1 MKILTYDEV
10 DHDQVLV
17 MHMSGFGWPLTEER
31 ARAMAEHD
39 RRIWKLFGI
48 YAVRG
53 DKVLGQIIPF
63 KLRLRSTEGM
73 ADQLGVAEVVT
84 TPDETRKGIATALMK
99 RIEELGIEEDMRTS
113 WLMTGEHL
121 VAHNLY
127 RKLGYFNVSTF
138 PRGFKRVPR
147 RQKKRGEVKLRQYR
161 KSDCK
166 KLASIYKEYLKGS
179 LGFTERQWD
188 FLETGIATQQLGKD
202 AIKVASR
209 AGRTVGYAVTSPRDG
224 VAFIMEVV
232 APDRRDFDSIVSTL
246 EQQYRGS
253 LVVGSSLVWKR
264 QRVRFASLGYQIHP
278 THWYWLMAKPI
289 EKGMSKREMELSFGL
304 YDGRFA
310 FMSLDG
316 F

>member
-1 MKILTYDEV
+1 MRILTYDEV

-31 ARAMAEHD
+31 AEAMAEHD

-63 KLRLRSTEGM
+63 RLRLRSTEGM

-84 TPDETRKGIATALMK
+84 APDETRKGIATALMK
-99 RIEELGIEEDMRTS
+99 RIEQLGVEEGMTTS

-138 PRGFKRVPR
+138 PRGFKRITK
-147 RQKKRGEVKLRQYR
+147 RQKQCGDVRLRQYR
-161 KSDCK
+161 KDDCR
-166 KLASIYKEYLKGS
+166 KLAGIYEEYLKGS
-179 LGFTERQWD
+179 LGFTDRQWD
-188 FLETGIATQQLGKD
+188 FLETGIATQQLGRD
-202 AIKVASR
+202 AIKVAMR
-209 AGRTVGYAVTSPRDG
+209 EGEIVGYAVSSPREG
-224 VAFIMEVV
+224 VAFIMEAV
-232 APDRRDFDSIVSTL
+232 APEKRDFDSIVSAL
-246 EQQYRGS
+246 ETQFKGS
-253 LVVGSSLVWKR
+253 LVVGSSLIWKK
-264 QRVRFASLGYQIHP
+264 QRDRFASLGYQIRP
-278 THWYWLMAKPI
+278 KHWYRLMVKPLK
-289 EKGMSKREMELSFGL
+289 KGMSRQDTEHLYGL
-304 YDGRFA
+304 DDGRFA

>member
-17 MHMSGFGWPLTEER
+17 MHLSGFGWPLTEER

-39 RRIWKLFGI
+39 GRIWKLFGI

-63 KLRLRSTEGM
+63 RLRMRSTEGL

-84 TPDETRKGIATALMK
+84 APDETRKGIATALMK
-99 RIEELGIEEDMRTS
+99 RIEELGVEEGMTTS

-127 RKLGYFNVSTF
+127 RKLGYFNISTF
-138 PRGFKRVPR
+138 PRGFKRIP
-147 RQKKRGEVKLRQYR
+147 KKQAQRSDVKLRQYR

-209 AGRTVGYAVTSPRDG
+209 AGKIVGYTVTSPREG
-224 VAFIMEVV
+224 VAFIMEAV
-232 APDRRDFDSIVSTL
+232 APEKQNFDSIVSAL
-246 EQQYRGS
+246 EAQYKGS
-253 LVVGSSLVWKR
+253 LVVGSSLIWKK
-264 QRVRFASLGYQIHP
+264 QRDRFVSLGYQIRP
-278 THWYWLMAKPI
+278 THWYRLMAKPL
-289 EKGMSKREMELSFGL
+289 EKGMSRRKLEYLYGL
-304 YDGRFA
+304 DDGRFA

>member
-17 MHMSGFGWPLTEER
+17 MHLSGFGWPLTEER

-39 RRIWKLFGI
+39 GRIWKLFGI

-63 KLRLRSTEGM
+63 RLRLRSTEGV

-84 TPDETRKGIATALMK
+84 APDETRKGIATALMK
-99 RIEELGIEEDMRTS
+99 RIEELGAEEGMTTS

-138 PRGFKRVPR
+138 PRGFKRIP
-147 RQKKRGEVKLRQYR
+147 KKQAQGSDIKLRQYR
-161 KSDCK
+161 KRDCK
-166 KLASIYKEYLKGS
+166 KLASIYKEYLRGS
-179 LGFTERQWD
+179 LGFTDRQWD
-188 FLETGIATQQLGKD
+188 FLETGIATQQLGKA
-202 AIKVASR
+202 AIRVATLAGKV
-209 AGRTVGYAVTSPRDG
+209 VGYAVSSPREG
-224 VAFIMEVV
+224 VAFIMEAV
-232 APDRRDFDSIVSTL
+232 APAKQDFDAIVSAL
-246 EQQYRGS
+246 EAQYKGS
-253 LVVGSSLVWKR
+253 LVVGSSLIWRK
-264 QRVRFASLGYQIHP
+264 QRDRFVSLDYQIRP
-278 THWYWLMAKPI
+278 THWYRLMAKPL
-289 EKGMSKREMELSFGL
+289 EKGMSRRKLEHLYGL
-304 YDGRFA
+304 DDGRFA

>member
-17 MHMSGFGWPLTEER
+17 MHMSGFGWPLTEAR
-31 ARAMAEHD
+31 AKAMAEHD
-39 RRIWKLFGI
+39 KRLWKLFGI
-48 YAVRG
+48 YAVSR

-63 KLRLRSTEGM
+63 TLRLRSTEGL

-84 TPDETRKGIATALMK
+84 APDETRKGIATALMN
-99 RIEELGIEEDMRTS
+99 RIEELGIEAGMRTS

-138 PRGFKRVPR
+138 PRGFKRVP
-147 RQKKRGEVKLRQYR
+147 KKQPRHDEINLRQYR
-161 KSDCK
+161 KSDCR
-166 KLASIYKEYLKGS
+166 KLSGIYEEYLRGS
-179 LGFTERQWD
+179 LGFTKRQWD
-188 FLETGIATQQLGKD
+188 FLEVGIATQQLGKD
-202 AIKVASR
+202 AVKVATR
-209 AGRTVGYAVTSPRDG
+209 AGKTVGYAVSGPRDG

-232 APDRRDFDSIVSTL
+232 APRERDFAAIVSAL
-246 EQQYRGS
+246 EGKYKGS
-253 LVVGSSLVWKR
+253 LVVGSSLVWKK
-264 QRVRFASLGYQIHP
+264 QRDRFASLGYQIRP
-278 THWYWLMAKPI
+278 IHWYRLMAKPL
-289 EKGMSKREMELSFGL
+289 EKGMSRGDLEQLYGL
-304 YDGRFA
+304 DDGRFA

>member
-10 DHDQVLV
+10 DHDQVLI

-39 RRIWKLFGI
+39 KRLWKLFGI
-48 YAVRG
+48 YAVKG

-63 KLRLRSTEGM
+63 RLRLRSTEGL

-84 TPDETRKGIATALMK
+84 APDETRKGVATALMK
-99 RIEELGIEEDMRTS
+99 RIEELGVEAGMETS

-121 VAHNLY
+121 VANNLY

-138 PRGFKRVPR
+138 PRGFKRIPKN
-147 RQKKRGEVKLRQYR
+147 QPKGSGIKLGQYR
-161 KSDCK
+161 KADAK
-166 KLASIYKEYLKGS
+166 KLAGIHKEYLNGS

-188 FLETGIATQQLGKD
+188 FLEVGIATQQLGKD

-209 AGRTVGYAVTSPRDG
+209 AGEIVGYAVSSPRDG
-224 VAFIMEVV
+224 VAFIMEVA
-232 APDRRDFDSIVSTL
+232 APDERDFGSIVTTL
-246 EQQYRGS
+246 EGQYKGS

-264 QRVRFASLGYQIHP
+264 QRGRFASLGYQIRP
-278 THWYWLMAKPI
+278 THWYRLMAKPL
-289 EKGMSKREMELSFGL
+289 EKGMSRRELEHAYGL
-304 YDGRFA
+304 DDGRFA

>member
-10 DHDQVLV
+10 DHDQVLI

-31 ARAMAEHD
+31 ARTMAEHD
-39 RRIWKLFGI
+39 KRLWKLFGI

-63 KLRLRSTEGM
+63 RLRLRSTEGL

-84 TPDETRKGIATALMK
+84 APDETRKGVATALMN
-99 RIEELGIEEDMRTS
+99 RIEELGIEAGMETS

-127 RKLGYFNVSTF
+127 KKLGYFNVSMF
-138 PRGFKRVPR
+138 PRGFKRIAKR
-147 RQKKRGEVKLRQYR
+147 RAKRDEIKLRQYR
-161 KSDCK
+161 KSDCR
-166 KLASIYKEYLKGS
+166 KLSGIHKEYLKGS

-188 FLETGIATQQLGKD
+188 FLEVGIATQQLGKD
-202 AIKVASR
+202 SIKVATR
-209 AGRTVGYAVTSPRDG
+209 VGMTIGYAVSSPRDG
-224 VAFIMEVV
+224 VAFIMEV
-232 APDRRDFDSIVSTL
+232 AATEEQDIEAIVTAL
-246 EQQYRGS
+246 EAQYKGS
-253 LVVGSSLVWKR
+253 LIVGSSLVWKK
-264 QRVRFASLGYQIHP
+264 QRDRFASLGYQIRP
-278 THWYWLMAKPI
+278 THWYRLMAKPL
-289 EKGMSKREMELSFGL
+289 EKGMSRRELEHLYGL
-304 YDGRFA
+304 DDGRFA